1 VIPLTG
7 YTQNGRQRMI
17 FSKPDTQQII
27 TVVWDESGQAGEVA
41 IPARGEQ
48 AEMIL
53 PSGERQIITPA
64 PDGAYHF
71 PLQPATNRAHNG
83 DPAAGYM
90 IGGSPV
96 ILIEPM
102 GDPIVTV
109 LPLLDVT
116 RTAALVKWRAS
127 DPSQIVRY
135 EIYYRDDTSGRN
147 EWVRWIEADQ
157 PGESLFTPNAQ
168 RSYSFFARGLRVD
181 GQWTAD
187 APYAQSWTAIE

>member
-1 VIPLTG
+1 
-7 YTQNGRQRMI
+7 
-17 FSKPDTQQII
+17 
-27 TVVWDESGQAGEVA
+27 ESGQPGEVA

-53 PSGERQIITPA
+53 PRGERQIRAPA
-64 PDGAYHF
+64 PDGACHF

-109 LPLLDVT
+109 LPLLDVA
-116 RTAALVKWRAS
+116 RTAALVRWRAS

-135 EIYYRDDTSGRN
+135 ESDHRDDTSGRHDG
-147 EWVRWIEADQ
+147 VRW
-157 PGESLFTPNAQ
+157 
-168 RSYSFFARGLRVD
+168 
-181 GQWTAD
+181 
-187 APYAQSWTAIE
+187 